1 MTYSEIECFLAICH
15 YKTGSRAAEALYITQ
30 PSLST
35 RLKTLEK
42 RGCVVTMKPFVR
54 SSVEICLRTDRD
66 PAAVAVKQGQVDVLD
81 WSQIDFSRFT
91 FDSND
96 GVRDI
101 AVNTRVR
108 NYRRLQFVVRS
119 SALNEGFGIYQ
130 ITKTF
135 RLGKVAG

>member
-1 MTYSEIECFLAICH
+1 MDDDGY
-15 YKTGSRAAEALYITQ
+15 
-30 PSLST
+30 PT

-66 PAAVAVKQGQVDVLD
+66 PAAVAVKQGQVDVFD

-119 SALNEGFGIYQ
+119 SALNEGFGVYQ